1 MELSRLAVRSRQLSG
16 SIAVR
21 PQEAY
26 RMDTNTLIIAALVV
40 VVLALGAMLLMQ
52 RRRSSHLQSHFGPEY
67 ERTLKETG
75 DKRKA
80 EAELQQREKRVQKL
94 SIRPLNPDD
103 RERFTREWRRT
114 QAEFVDDPM
123 GSMRHADVL
132 LQDVMSTRGYPVEN
146 FEQVASDISVDHPT
160 VVQNYRSGHDIAVR
174 HQRGEAGTEDLRV
187 AMIHYRELFDELVT
201 NEKSPESTASKSK
214 RSSDDEPRHKES

>member
-1 MELSRLAVRSRQLSG
+1 
-16 SIAVR
+16 
-21 PQEAY
+21 
-26 RMDTNTLIIAALVV
+26 MDNNTLIIAGLVLLIL
-40 VVLALGAMLLMQ
+40 VLGGMLLMQ

-67 ERTLKETG
+67 ERALKETG

-80 EAELQQREKRVQKL
+80 EAELEQREKRVQKL
-94 SIRPLNPDD
+94 SIRPLDREH
-103 RERFTREWRRT
+103 RERFTKEWRRT

-132 LQDVMSTRGYPVEN
+132 LQEVMSTRGYPVEN

-174 HQRGEAGTEDLRV
+174 HQRGEAGTEDLRQ
-187 AMIHYRELFDELVT
+187 AMIHYRELFEELVT
-201 NEKSPESTASKSK
+201 NEDSAGSPSSKSK
-214 RSSDDEPRHKES
+214 RSSDDEPRTRKP